1 MVQKMRI
8 QSASATAALL
18 LAALCWGVAT
28 ALSKLA
34 IAELTPVDLFAIEVS
49 TGAVCLGIAALVRG
63 ARPGRPS
70 GPVVLL
76 GVLEPGLAFLLV
88 DIGLAHTAGTDGALL
103 LSTDSL
109 FTAGLAAAFLGER
122 LGARLRL
129 ALAAGVAGA
138 VLVSLH
144 EDGGMSS
151 LLGDGLVLAGSLSAA
166 GYGVLARRVAPGRD
180 TLSLTAVQML
190 VAAAIALAAAAG
202 SFAGHHSHLG
212 QADAAHL
219 VAALAVGI
227 LASMPFL
234 LYNAA
239 IARVTATAA
248 GLTLSLVPL
257 FGTLASLLLLG
268 EALTAVQLA
277 GGACVVAAAAIAAT
291 GPEPDGG
298 LA

>member
-1 MVQKMRI
+1 M
-8 QSASATAALL
+8 L
-18 LAALCWGVAT
+18 
-28 ALSKLA
+28 
-34 IAELTPVDLFAIEVS
+34 
-49 TGAVCLGIAALVRG
+49 LGI
-63 ARPGRPS
+63 
-70 GPVVLL
+70 
-76 GVLEPGLAFLLV
+76 LEPGLAFLLF
-88 DIGLAHTAGTDGALL
+88 DIGIAHTAATDGALL

-122 LGARLRL
+122 LGPRLRL
-129 ALAAGVAGA
+129 ALAAGVAGS
-138 VLVSLH
+138 VLVSLNAG
-144 EDGGMSS
+144 GGMSS
-151 LLGDGLVLAGSLSAA
+151 LTGDVLVLAGSLSAA

-212 QADAAHL
+212 QADSGHVLAAI
-219 VAALAVGI
+219 AVGI
-227 LASMPFL
+227 LASVVPFL

-239 IARVTATAA
+239 ITRVTATAA

-257 FGTLASLLLLG
+257 FGTLASLVLLG

-277 GGACVVAAAAIAAT
+277 GGACVIAAAVLAAT
-291 GPEPDGG
+291 GSHPEAD